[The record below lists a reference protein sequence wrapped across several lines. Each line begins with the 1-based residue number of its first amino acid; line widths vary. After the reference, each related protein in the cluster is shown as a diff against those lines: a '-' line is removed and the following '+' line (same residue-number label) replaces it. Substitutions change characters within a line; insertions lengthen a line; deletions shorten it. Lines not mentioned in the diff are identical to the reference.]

1 MYGMSDDEIAAI
13 REGRFDG
20 FPPAEVALLRMAD
33 AVSDTPSNVSDEL
46 YAELRQHFTEDQLIE
61 LAAAAAQE
69 NFRARYNRVFDVGS
83 DGLYRKGCVSRSAV
97 SPSWGKV
104 PRGTFVNRLPGLFSA
119 IKQSSFDSQ
128 RFHRLDASRASGWN
142 ESSQRRRR

>member
-1 MYGMSDDEIAAI
+1 MYGMSDDEVRAI

-46 YAELRQHFTEDQLIE
+46 YDELRQHFTEDQLIE

-83 DGLYRKGCVSRSAV
+83 DGLYRKG
-97 SPSWGKV
+97 
-104 PRGTFVNRLPGLFSA
+104 L
-119 IKQSSFDSQ
+119 
-128 RFHRLDASRASGWN
+128 RFKEGSVAQLG
-142 ESSQRRRR
+142 

>member
-1 MYGMSDDEIAAI
+1 MYGMSDDEIARI

-83 DGLYRKGCVSRSAV
+83 DGLYRKGLR
-97 SPSWGKV
+97 
-104 PRGTFVNRLPGLFSA
+104 F
-119 IKQSSFDSQ
+119 KQRQ
-128 RFHRLDASRASGWN
+128 LA
-142 ESSQRRRR
+142 